1 LLSRNDAA
9 AGMSENGGQAVFAPY
24 GLRVILKKTKPLDQ
38 RSHARAQECARKA
51 AHRSVYVR
59 WVALG
64 RAVMD
69 LAVWLWSLGLERYEV
84 VFREG

>member
-1 LLSRNDAA
+1 MMPPQARPRMVDRPCSRPN
-9 AGMSENGGQAVFAPY
+9 